1 MNMLGGMLRKAFG
14 GKALGGKTLGGK
26 TLGNSGIDRAEL
38 TRVKDLARATLA
50 LGEDVAVSVN
60 EINCT
65 DPSCPGTE
73 TVILLMVPGERTR
86 ALKVTKPVDEVRE
99 ADIREAA
106 SA

>member
-1 MNMLGGMLRKAFG
+1 VSMLGGMLRKAL
-14 GKALGGKTLGGK
+14 GK
-26 TLGNSGIDRAEL
+26 SGIDRTEL

-50 LGEDVAVSVN
+50 LSEEAAISVN

-65 DPSCPGTE
+65 DPACPGTE

-86 ALKVTKPVDEVRE
+86 ALKVTKPVEEVDE

-106 SA
+106 KV